1 MASPSGGNRID
12 SISQSDS
19 NVISFRLIESPK
31 GGGTGLEM
39 GYYNRWLVLFSIV
52 GVAV

>member
-1 MASPSGGNRID
+1 MASPSGGSRID
-12 SISQSDS
+12 CISQAES
-19 NVISFRLIESPK
+19 NAISFCLIESPK

-39 GYYNRWLVLFSIV
+39 GYYNSWLVLFSIV